1 MQLFKKKKEDARGLF
16 ELPELPGFPEMREIK
31 EALKPREEA
40 IPPLPALPSAPQYPI
55 QAQQLQRPDIRKTE
69 EIGSAFAQLTREIMP
84 VQTIMSRPSY
94 QRPEEINEE
103 QVQRGSK
110 QREPIFVKIDK
121 FNDALNNFEAIKQ
134 KISEIDSLLK
144 KVKETR
150 TKEQEEIDSWE
161 REVEEIMS
169 KVNNID
175 QKLFNK
181 LD

>member
-1 MQLFKKKKEDARGLF
+1 MQLFKKKKEDSGKLF

-31 EALKPREEA
+31 EALKPKEEA
-40 IPPLPALPSAPQYPI
+40 IPPLPALPQYPV
-55 QAQQLQRPDIRKTE
+55 QAQQLQRPDIKKTE
-69 EIGSAFAQLTREIMP
+69 EIGSASAPLTREIMP
-84 VQTIMSRPSY
+84 VQMSRPSY
-94 QRPEEINEE
+94 PMQEENEE
-103 QVQRGSK
+103 QARGK

>member
-1 MQLFKKKKEDARGLF
+1 MQLFKKKKEDAKGLF

-40 IPPLPALPSAPQYPI
+40 IPPLPALPSASQYPV

-69 EIGSAFAQLTREIMP
+69 EIGSMSAPLTREIMP
-84 VQTIMSRPSY
+84 VQMPRTSY
-94 QRPEEINEE
+94 PMQEENEE

-121 FNDALNNFEAIKQ
+121 FNDALNNFESIKQ

>member
-1 MQLFKKKKEDARGLF
+1 MQLFKKKKEDTGKLF
-16 ELPELPGFPEMREIK
+16 ELPELPGFHEMREIK
-31 EALKPREEA
+31 EALKPKEEA
-40 IPPLPALPSAPQYPI
+40 IPPLPALPNAPAYPV
-55 QAQQLQRPDIRKTE
+55 QAQQLQRPDIKKTQ
-69 EIGSAFAQLTREIMP
+69 EIGSASAPLTREIMP
-84 VQTIMSRPSY
+84 MQAISRPSY
-94 QRPEEINEE
+94 PEEISEE
-103 QVQRGSK
+103 QAQRGPK

-134 KISEIDSLLK
+134 KIAEIDSLLK

-150 TKEQEEIDSWE
+150 TKEQDEIDSWE

>member
-1 MQLFKKKKEDARGLF
+1 MQLFKKKKEDAKGLF

-40 IPPLPALPSAPQYPI
+40 IPPLPALPSASQYPI

-69 EIGSAFAQLTREIMP
+69 EIGSMSAPLTREIMP
-84 VQTIMSRPSY
+84 VQTIMSRQSY
-94 QRPEEINEE
+94 PIREEASEE

>member
-1 MQLFKKKKEDARGLF
+1 MQLFKKKKEDAKGLF

-40 IPPLPALPSAPQYPI
+40 IPPLPALPSASQYPV

-69 EIGSAFAQLTREIMP
+69 EIGSMSAPLTREIMP
-84 VQTIMSRPSY
+84 VQMPRPSY
-94 QRPEEINEE
+94 QTQGENEE